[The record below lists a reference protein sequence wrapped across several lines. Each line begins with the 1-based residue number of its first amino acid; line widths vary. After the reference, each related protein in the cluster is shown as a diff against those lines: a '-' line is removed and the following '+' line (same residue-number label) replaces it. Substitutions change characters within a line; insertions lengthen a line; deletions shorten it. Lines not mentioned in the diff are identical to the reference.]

1 MSTSIERVVVP
12 LDGSKSS
19 EAAVAPGVALATR
32 LDGVLELLIARP
44 EADRGIATQ
53 YLDGIDV
60 ALDGDRVR
68 RRVETDKTAADAIV
82 TQADNSAMLVCM
94 ATHGHT
100 GVGDVVFGSTAEAVV
115 RAAARPIVLVGPHSH
130 HLDGLGGEPKVLVC
144 VDGSEVSADALVLA
158 ELVSALGATVSLVV
172 VSIVREIVGLGV
184 VVDPTQV
191 ERLEQ
196 LTSEF
201 RRRGIRADYEI
212 LSGHDVWAPI
222 VEAAEALPAAFVA
235 VVSHARD
242 GVSRVLLG
250 SEATTIVRHSPV
262 PVLAVH
268 ANWGKR

>member
-1 MSTSIERVVVP
+1 
-12 LDGSKSS
+12 
-19 EAAVAPGVALATR
+19 
-32 LDGVLELLIARP
+32 LLIARP
-44 EADRGIATQ
+44 EADRDIAAQ
-53 YLDGIDV
+53 YLEGIDV
-60 ALDGDRVR
+60 ALDGDRVQ
-68 RRVETDKTAADAIV
+68 RRVETDKSAADVIA
-82 TQADNSAMLVCM
+82 TQANNPATLVCM

-100 GVGDVVFGSTAEAVV
+100 GVGDMVFGTTAEAVV
-115 RAAARPIVLVGPHSH
+115 RGAAHPIVLVGPHSH
-130 HLDGLGGEPKVLVC
+130 QLDGLGGEPKVLVC
-144 VDGSEVSADALVLA
+144 VDGSEASADALALA

-184 VVDPTQV
+184 VVDPAQV

-201 RRRGIRADYEI
+201 QRRGIRADYEI

-222 VEAAEALPAAFVA
+222 VEAAEALPAALVA

-268 ANWGKR
+268 AR